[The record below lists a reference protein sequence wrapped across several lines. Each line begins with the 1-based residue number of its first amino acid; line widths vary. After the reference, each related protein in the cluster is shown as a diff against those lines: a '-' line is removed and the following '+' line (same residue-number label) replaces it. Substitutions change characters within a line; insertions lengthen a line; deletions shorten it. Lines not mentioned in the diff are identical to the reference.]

1 MLIQANKIRLNTYIF
16 LSANSFQPN
25 IKFAKISEME
35 KRNIEKMEVENK
47 YNALHKKLKLETAQ
61 ETAQE
66 TADLVTFTEEILNGK
81 LHFLCSDEKAQ

>member
-16 LSANSFQPN
+16 LSANSSQPN

-35 KRNIEKMEVENK
+35 KKSIEKMEVENK
-47 YNALHKKLKLETAQ
+47 YNALPKKLKLETAQ

-66 TADLVTFTEEILNGK
+66 TADLVTFTE
-81 LHFLCSDEKAQ
+81 